1 MFYEILITVSLKTA
15 NILLNE
21 RMINETA
28 GMKAENLSVK
38 GKSYR
43 T

>member
-15 NILLNE
+15 NVLLTE
-21 RMINETA
+21 RMINKTA
-28 GMKAENLSVK
+28 GIKAENLSVK
-38 GKSYR
+38 VKSYR